1 MRELYTVKELAEIL
15 KVNRV
20 TIQRWCKTGE
30 IPAVKIGKSYRIEK
44 KDFENW
50 YKSKKGG
57 IELGLQ
63 EELNF

>member
-1 MRELYTVKELAEIL
+1 MDEFYTVKEIADIL

-44 KDFENW
+44 KDFERW
-50 YKSKKGG
+50 YHAKKGERG
-57 IELGLQ
+57 FQ
-63 EELNF
+63 EELRF

>member
-20 TIQRWCKTGE
+20 TVQRWCKTGE
-30 IPAVKIGKSYRIEK
+30 IPAVKIGKSYRVEK

-50 YKSKKGG
+50 YKSKKGESEIG
-57 IELGLQ
+57 IQ

>member
-20 TIQRWCKTGE
+20 TVQRWCKTGE
-30 IPAVKIGKSYRIEK
+30 IPAVKIGKSYRVEN

-50 YKSKKGG
+50 YKS
-57 IELGLQ
+57 
-63 EELNF
+63 

>member
-1 MRELYTVKELAEIL
+1 MEEFYTVKEIAEIL

-20 TIQRWCKTGE
+20 TIQRWCKTSE

-50 YKSKKGG
+50 YQAKKGERG
-57 IELGLQ
+57 FQ
-63 EELNF
+63 EELRF

>member
-1 MRELYTVKELAEIL
+1 MEEFYTVKEIAEIL

-30 IPAVKIGKSYRIEK
+30 VPAVKIGKSYRIEK

-50 YKSKKGG
+50 YLSKKGERG
-57 IELGLQ
+57 FQ
-63 EELNF
+63 EELRF